1 VIDRICAARPVALLA
16 CAGVLL
22 ACGGGGAE
30 DRVPA
35 QGERARAAAAQPV
48 VVAAA
53 APAPIE
59 TPAHG
64 CVRQVNVALKSKPA
78 KVHADCL
85 AGAYVGVDAR
95 GKECTLQIAAN
106 NGRFRFVERDKAL
119 LVEADAAA
127 AGAAPVYAIERADV
141 EIGQIGLMLTRRTA
155 GGPDVETLELTAGE
169 TSKGPLD
176 LAAATLTR
184 VKSGDVKILRCFF
197 DT

>member
-1 VIDRICAARPVALLA
+1 VIDRTKAARPLALIA
-16 CAGVLL
+16 CAGLLL
-22 ACGGGGAE
+22 ACGGGGDDKAA
-30 DRVPA
+30 A
-35 QGERARAAAAQPV
+35 QGERARAAAALPTA
-48 VVAAA
+48 VADA
-53 APAPIE
+53 APAPSE

-64 CVRQVNVALKSKPA
+64 CVRQVNVALKSKTA

-85 AGAYVGVDAR
+85 AGAYAGVDAR
-95 GKECTLQIAAN
+95 GKACTLQIAVN
-106 NGRFRFVERDKAL
+106 NGRFRFVERDQAL

-141 EIGQIGLMLTRRTA
+141 ELGQVGLMLTRRTA
-155 GGPDVETLELTAGE
+155 GGRDVETLELTAGE

-184 VKSGDVKILRCFF
+184 VKSGDVKIVRCFF